1 MYLGTYILKLKN
13 FCASFI
19 SSLKLIFLKEWNK
32 TTARIVAVVILAAFS
47 VFAYMSYGLSKN
59 SIKPAYIENNK
70 TPRNLVASNTTDK
83 ANAEHVPK
91 NVVIVIDPGHGGE
104 ETGTSYGSVEEKKIN
119 LDISLRAG
127 RLIESEGINVLY
139 TRKTDV
145 YVGLKERAEFA
156 NKNDAVLFLSIHN
169 NMMPDDPGY
178 RGTETL
184 YCTPRNPAPGVM
196 DGEKFAT
203 IVQRELVTSLK
214 TRDNGTIYRPNL
226 AVTRRTDMPAVI
238 AEVAYISNRSDRAR
252 LQDSDF
258 RQNTASALE
267 RAVIK
272 TLTSMG
278 AKKQADGKWYI

>member
-19 SSLKLIFLKEWNK
+19 SSLKLISLKAWNK
-32 TTARIVAVVILAAFS
+32 TPSRIFVVVILAAFA
-47 VFAYMSYGLSKN
+47 VFAYMSYGLLKD
-59 SIKPAYIENNK
+59 SIRSVYIENNK
-70 TPRNLVASNTTDK
+70 TPTNLGALNIDNK

-91 NVVIVIDPGHGGE
+91 NVVIVIDPGHGGD
-104 ETGTSYGSVEEKKIN
+104 ETGTSYGSTVEKNIN
-119 LDISLRAG
+119 LDISLRTG
-127 RLIESEGINVLY
+127 KLIESEGINVLY
-139 TRKTDV
+139 TRKNDV

-156 NKNDAVLFLSIHN
+156 NKNDAVLFLSVHN
-169 NMMPDDPGY
+169 NMMPGDPDY

-184 YCTPRNPAPGVM
+184 YCTPRNPSPGVM

-238 AEVAYISNRSDRAR
+238 AEVAYISNKSDRSR

-258 RQNTASALE
+258 RQDAASALK